1 MSIYTRDTTNYQSM
15 IDAMIRNKTQQA
27 QREADRLERIGK
39 LNADTVKGIAS
50 TIGKGL
56 DYYMAYKE
64 DQSLEDQLKAAEER
78 RDQIRAQ
85 YSYNADYKPYST
97 TDEYKAA
104 MKMKN
109 YTPDMLMST
118 GVGDKYKTA
127 DTYITDSAITGS
139 AKDKWLAAHPG
150 MTEADYY
157 AFVEYMNSV
166 YGGR

>member
-1 MSIYTRDTTNYQSM
+1 MSIYTRDNTNYQSM

-39 LNADTVKGIAS
+39 LDADTVKGIAS

-64 DQSLEDQLKAAEER
+64 DQSLEDQLKAAEAR

-85 YSYNADYKPYST
+85 YSYNADYKPYTST
-97 TDEYKAA
+97 DAYKASEQ
-104 MKMKN
+104 MKG
-109 YTPDMLMST
+109 YTPDMLMNT
-118 GVGDKYKTA
+118 GIGDKYKTGS
-127 DTYITDSAITGS
+127 TYIVDDT
-139 AKDKWLAAHPG
+139 KDKWLAAHPG
-150 MTEADYY
+150 MTEADYD

>member
-39 LNADTVKGIAS
+39 LDADTVKGIAS

-64 DQSLEDQLKAAEER
+64 DQSLEDQLKAAEAR

-104 MKMKN
+104 MKMQN
-109 YTPDMLMST
+109 YSPDYNVKLMST

-127 DTYITDSAITGS
+127 DTYYT

-150 MTEADYY
+150 MTEADYD

>member
-1 MSIYTRDTTNYQSM
+1 MSIYSRDNTNYQSM

-39 LNADTVKGIAS
+39 LDADTAKGIAS

-64 DQSLEDQLKAAEER
+64 DQSLEDQLKAAEAR

-85 YSYNADYKPYST
+85 YNYNADYKPYST

-104 MKMKN
+104 VKMQN
-109 YTPDMLMST
+109 YKPEYDVKLIST
-118 GVGDKYKTA
+118 GIGDKYKTA
-127 DTYITDSAITGS
+127 DTYITDS

-150 MTEADYY
+150 MTEADYD

>member
-39 LNADTVKGIAS
+39 LDADTVKGLAS

-64 DQSLEDQLKAAEER
+64 DKSLEDQLKAAEER

-97 TDEYKAA
+97 TDEYKASEQ
-104 MKMKN
+104 MKGYKPE
-109 YTPDMLMST
+109 YDVKLMST
-118 GVGDKYKTA
+118 GIGDKYKTGS
-127 DTYITDSAITGS
+127 TYIVDD

>member
-1 MSIYTRDTTNYQSM
+1 MSIYTRDNTNYQSM

-39 LNADTVKGIAS
+39 LDADTAKGIAS

-64 DQSLEDQLKAAEER
+64 DQSLEDQLKAAEAR

-104 MKMKN
+104 MN
-109 YTPDMLMST
+109 T
-118 GVGDKYKTA
+118 GIGDKYKTA
-127 DTYITDSAITGS
+127 STYVTDS

-150 MTEADYY
+150 MTEADYD

>member
-1 MSIYTRDTTNYQSM
+1 MSIYSRDNTNYQSM

-39 LNADTVKGIAS
+39 LDADTAKGIAS

-64 DQSLEDQLKAAEER
+64 DQSLEDQLKAAEAR

-104 MKMKN
+104 MKMKGYKPYYDVN
-109 YTPDMLMST
+109 LSNTN
-118 GVGDKYKTA
+118 VGDKYKTGS
-127 DTYITDSAITGS
+127 TYIVDDT
-139 AKDKWLAAHPG
+139 KDQWLAAHPG
-150 MTEADYY
+150 MTEADYD

>member
-1 MSIYTRDTTNYQSM
+1 MSIYTRDNTNYQSM

-39 LNADTVKGIAS
+39 LDADTAKGIAS

-64 DQSLEDQLKAAEER
+64 DQSLEDQLKAAEAR

-85 YSYNADYKPYST
+85 YSYDADYKPYST

-104 MKMKN
+104 MKMKG
-109 YTPDMLMST
+109 YTPDYDVKLMNT
-118 GVGDKYKTA
+118 GIGDKYKTGS
-127 DTYITDSAITGS
+127 TYIVED

-150 MTEADYY
+150 MTEADYD

>member
-1 MSIYTRDTTNYQSM
+1 MSIYSRDTTNYQSM

-39 LNADTVKGIAS
+39 LDADTVKGIAS

-97 TDEYKAA
+97 TD
-104 MKMKN
+104 
-109 YTPDMLMST
+109 
-118 GVGDKYKTA
+118 
-127 DTYITDSAITGS
+127 
-139 AKDKWLAAHPG
+139 
-150 MTEADYY
+150 
-157 AFVEYMNSV
+157 
-166 YGGR
+166 

>member
-1 MSIYTRDTTNYQSM
+1 MSIYSRDTTNYQSM

-64 DQSLEDQLKAAEER
+64 DQSLEDQLKAAEAR

-97 TDEYKAA
+97 TPEYKASEQ
-104 MKMKN
+104 MK
-109 YTPDMLMST
+109 
-118 GVGDKYKTA
+118 GYKT
-127 DTYITDSAITGS
+127 DYD
-139 AKDKWLAAHPG
+139 AKTKWLQTHPG
-150 MTEADYY
+150 MTEADYD
-157 AFVEYMNSV
+157 AFVEYSNSV

>member
-1 MSIYTRDTTNYQSM
+1 MSIYSRDNTNYQSM

-39 LNADTVKGIAS
+39 LNADTAKGIAS

-64 DQSLEDQLKAAEER
+64 DQSLEDQLKAAEAR

-104 MKMKN
+104 MKMQN
-109 YTPDMLMST
+109 YTPDYDVKLMST
-118 GVGDKYKTA
+118 GVGNKYKTA
-127 DTYITDSAITGS
+127 DTYVTDSA
-139 AKDKWLAAHPG
+139 KDQWLRAHPG
-150 MTEADYY
+150 MTEADYDV
-157 AFVEYMNSV
+157 FVEYMNSV

>member
-1 MSIYTRDTTNYQSM
+1 MSIYTRDNTNYQSM

-39 LNADTVKGIAS
+39 LDADTAKGIAS

-64 DQSLEDQLKAAEER
+64 DQSLEDKLKAAEAR

-85 YSYNADYKPYST
+85 YSYNADYKPYTS

-104 MKMKN
+104 MKMKG
-109 YTPDMLMST
+109 YTPDYDVKMMNT
-118 GVGDKYKTA
+118 GIGDKYE
-127 DTYITDSAITGS
+127 TGS
-139 AKDKWLAAHPG
+139 AYIVEDAKDQWLAAHPG
-150 MTEADYY
+150 MTEEDYEQFIAY
-157 AFVEYMNSV
+157 QNSI

>member
-39 LNADTVKGIAS
+39 LDADTAKGIAS

-64 DQSLEDQLKAAEER
+64 DKSLEDQLKAAEER

-97 TDEYKAA
+97 TPEYKASEQ
-104 MKMKN
+104 MK
-109 YTPDMLMST
+109 
-118 GVGDKYKTA
+118 GYKPEY
-127 DTYITDSAITGS
+127 D
-139 AKDKWLAAHPG
+139 AKTKWLQAHPG
-150 MTEADYY
+150 MTEEDYNQ
-157 AFVEYMNSV
+157 FVAYQNAL

>member
-27 QREADRLERIGK
+27 QREADRLERIGE
-39 LNADTVKGIAS
+39 LDADTAKGIAS
-50 TIGKGL
+50 TIGRGL

-64 DQSLEDQLKAAEER
+64 DKSLEDQLKAAEER
-78 RDQIRAQ
+78 RDHIRAQ

-97 TDEYKAA
+97 TPAYKASEQ
-104 MKMKN
+104 MKGYKPE
-109 YTPDMLMST
+109 YDVKLMST
-118 GVGDKYKTA
+118 GIGDKYKTGS
-127 DTYITDSAITGS
+127 TYIVDD

-150 MTEADYY
+150 MTEADYD
-157 AFVEYMNSV
+157 AFVEYVNSV

>member
-1 MSIYTRDTTNYQSM
+1 MSIYSRDTTNYQSM

-39 LNADTVKGIAS
+39 LDADTVKGIAS

-56 DYYMAYKE
+56 DYYTAYKE
-64 DQSLEDQLKAAEER
+64 DQSLEDQLKAAEAR

-97 TDEYKAA
+97 TDEYKASEQ
-104 MKMKN
+104 MK
-109 YTPDMLMST
+109 
-118 GVGDKYKTA
+118 GYKT
-127 DTYITDSAITGS
+127 DYD
-139 AKDKWLAAHPG
+139 AKTKWLQAHPG
-150 MTEADYY
+150 MTEADYD